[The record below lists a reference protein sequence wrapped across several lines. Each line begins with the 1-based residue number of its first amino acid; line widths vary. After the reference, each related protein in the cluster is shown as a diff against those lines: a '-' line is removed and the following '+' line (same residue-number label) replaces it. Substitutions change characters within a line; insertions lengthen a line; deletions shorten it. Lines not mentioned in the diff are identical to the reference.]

1 MIYNQNLS
9 VEQIIKQ
16 SVQEAKLQKAK
27 ARRLEIRKLLDFYSG
42 TEIEKYVHDFFTADA
57 FREVPCY
64 NANITRRFINKLSR
78 IYTVGAKRN
87 ANKQY
92 DLLTIKK
99 DARFKHIERMTR
111 LVGTIATQVIY
122 KEKNGMP
129 YFD

>member
-1 MIYNQNLS
+1 MT
-9 VEQIIKQ
+9 VEEIIKQ
-16 SVQEAKLQKAK
+16 SVSDAKLQKAR
-27 ARRLEIRKLLDFYSG
+27 ARRNEIRKLLDFYTG
-42 TEIEKYVHDFFTADA
+42 TEIEKYVHDFFSADA

-87 ANKQY
+87 VNKQY

-111 LVGTIATQVIY
+111 LVGSVATQVIY
-122 KEKNGMP
+122 KEFNGMP
-129 YFD
+129 YFDYRTV